1 MWQNECNELK
11 KAVCD
16 KDAASLACE
25 KAGQLTARDEC
36 ANYLANLDKFIE
48 LSNVVVEEP
57 GFSHLQ
63 RPLKPRNNQP
73 QSLLPTSSRASR

>member
-1 MWQNECNELK
+1 MKKLLILAGVVAIGFATGCGKNECNELK

-57 GFSHLQ
+57 GV
-63 RPLKPRNNQP
+63 QP
-73 QSLLPTSSRASR
+73 P